1 MGILLLLGGIALLF
15 GFFLYPEGFFYGAGL
30 SGMGAVLA
38 PVSMVI
44 FGALLIYGS
53 FRQERELKGE
63 FKKDAFP
70 PPPPSIKQRTCSNC
84 GALLLTGDRFC
95 GNCGKEAK

>member
-1 MGILLLLGGIALLF
+1 MGALLLLGGVALLL
-15 GFFLYPEGFFYGAGL
+15 GFLLYPEGFFYGAGL
-30 SGMGAVLA
+30 SGIGAVLA

-53 FRQERELKGE
+53 FRQEKDSKGE

-70 PPPPSIKQRTCSNC
+70 PPPPLVNQRTCSNC
-84 GALLLTGDRFC
+84 GALLLVGDKFC
-95 GNCGKEAK
+95 GNCGREAQ